1 MHCRSILASALLA
14 CALVPEAF
22 AAPPEDAPPEDAPP
36 PAPATA
42 PQTLPDA
49 AVPSLPDQCNKP
61 GRAQRFRITLKEDAE
76 LQDLVEWMMSVSC
89 QKFIW
94 DPKLR
99 TKTVNIVAPEP
110 VTMAEAYA
118 AFHAALATIGATVE
132 PAGDFYRIVESSQI
146 AGAGFRVYGPGADI
160 PNDGRFVTKVWRPNA
175 DRQAETAALL
185 TELKSEGGIVKT
197 VGDVVLLTDT
207 GARIRTLER
216 LLADLEQPEA
226 PHRKIHLYGV
236 RHADAETL
244 AEVVRSVFAAGLATP
259 TTTTTTTTKSAAAA
273 PKKNAKRK
281 SAGSSTTTTSTST
294 SAADEVTIEVDVR
307 TGTLVVI
314 STDDA
319 FVPVKR
325 LLDELDVDAGEGRE
339 SLRVIELAHADAEE
353 VANVLSSL
361 ASGTPNNNGSGKKAA
376 ATAGTTITGSVKV
389 TAHPASQS
397 LIVSANALD
406 FAALQKVV
414 DRIDHPQRQ
423 LYLEVYLLEVRSSLG
438 RDIDVGAHF
447 GNEVGGGVGYVSSMP
462 GEANAVTSTGLLQG
476 LTAGLLGPTLNTS
489 ALGLDADIP
498 AFGVTL
504 QALETQEDIDIV
516 AQPHLYASENEEAV
530 AEFGETVPMNRGTTT
545 VPGSTV
551 GTFNSVQS
559 ERVTLKL
566 QVTPYVSDDDSV
578 SLDIL
583 LEDNQLGELEAA
595 TGNYRTL
602 TRKLDLKKILAHP
615 GQPLVLGGLTREVE
629 RIGESRLPGLG
640 SMPVLGWLFR
650 KRGRDKEKVSLLMVM
665 VPHLIESPDDARRI
679 HTRRM
684 RERQEFIERYTAFKR
699 RDLGSHVNYRKTSGL
714 LASINVAAER
724 QARDAVHAIEAEA
737 ELARPRISTTIDP
750 REVPAPAKE
759 TEPLTR

>member
-1 MHCRSILASALLA
+1 MLESRVDRRLLSPRCMLRRSILVSTLFASAVA
-14 CALVPEAF
+14 PDAV
-22 AAPPEDAPPEDAPP
+22 AAPPEDAPP
-36 PAPATA
+36 
-42 PQTLPDA
+42 QSLPDVQ
-49 AVPSLPDQCNKP
+49 VPELPDQCQRP
-61 GRAQRFRITLKEDAE
+61 GRAQTFRITLKEDAE

-110 VTMAEAYA
+110 VTMSEAYA

-132 PAGDFYRIVESSQI
+132 PSGDFYRIVESSQT
-146 AGAGFRVYGPGADI
+146 AGAGFRVYGPGADV
-160 PNDGRFVTKVWRPNA
+160 PNDGRFVTKVWRPDA
-175 DRQAETAALL
+175 QRRAETAALL
-185 TELKSEGGIVKT
+185 TELKSETGVVKT
-197 VGDVVLLTDT
+197 VGEVVVLTDT

-216 LLADLEQPEA
+216 LLAELEQPEA

-236 RHADAETL
+236 RHADAQAL
-244 AEVVRSVFAAGLATP
+244 AEVVRSVFAAGLGTS
-259 TTTTTTTTKSAAAA
+259 TTTTTTVGPTSA
-273 PKKNAKRK
+273 KKAAKRK
-281 SAGSSTTTTSTST
+281 ASPSTSTTTTTSG
-294 SAADEVTIEVDVR
+294 DDVTIEVDAR
-307 TGTLVVI
+307 TGTLLVI

-319 FVPVKR
+319 FIPVKR

-339 SLRVIELAHADAEE
+339 SLRLIELSHADAQE
-353 VANVLSSL
+353 VASVLASL
-361 ASGTPNNNGSGKKAA
+361 ASGPAASGGKQN
-376 ATAGTTITGSVKV
+376 ATTTGTTITGTVQI

-406 FAALQKVV
+406 FAALRKVV

-423 LYLEVYLLEVRSSLG
+423 LYLEVYLLEVRSQLG

-447 GNEVGGGVGYVSSMP
+447 GNEVAGGLGYVSSMP
-462 GEANAVTSTGLLQG
+462 GEANALTSTGLLQG

-516 AQPHLYASENEEAV
+516 AQPHLYASENEQAV
-530 AEFGETVPMNRGTTT
+530 AEFGETVPMSRGTTT
-545 VPGSTV
+545 IPGSAV
-551 GTFNSVQS
+551 GTINNVQN
-559 ERVTLKL
+559 ERITLNL

-578 SLDIL
+578 ALDIL
-583 LEDNQLGELEAA
+583 LEDNQLGQLEAS

-602 TRKLDLKKILAHP
+602 TRKLDLKKIRAHP

-629 RIGESRLPGLG
+629 RISDSRLPGLG
-640 SMPVLGWLFR
+640 SVPVLGWLFR
-650 KRGRDKEKVSLLMVM
+650 KRGREKEKVSLLMVM

-714 LASINVAAER
+714 LASVSVAAKR
-724 QARDAVHAIEAEA
+724 QAQDADHAIEAEA

-750 REVPAPAKE
+750 RGGA
-759 TEPLTR
+759 LTPDAAR

>member
-1 MHCRSILASALLA
+1 MRCRPILASALFA
-14 CALVPEAF
+14 CALVPEAL
-22 AAPPEDAPPEDAPP
+22 AAPPQEAPP
-36 PAPATA
+36 PP
-42 PQTLPDA
+42 TLPEL

-61 GRAQRFRITLKEDAE
+61 GRAQTFRITLKEDAE
-76 LQDLVEWMMSVSC
+76 LKDLVEWMMSVSC

-132 PAGDFYRIVESSQI
+132 PAGDFYRIVESAQI
-146 AGAGFRVYGPGADI
+146 GSAGFRVYGPGADV
-160 PNDGRFVTKVWRPNA
+160 PNDGRFVTKVWRPDA
-175 DRQAETAALL
+175 ERQAETAALL
-185 TELKSEGGIVKT
+185 TELKSEGGVVKT

-236 RHADAETL
+236 RHADAQTL
-244 AEVVRSVFAAGLATP
+244 ADVVRSVFSAGLGTP
-259 TTTTTTTTKSAAAA
+259 TTSTDTSKPGSTTA
-273 PKKNAKRK
+273 KKNARRQGPPPSTPAA
-281 SAGSSTTTTSTST
+281 SAG
-294 SAADEVTIEVDVR
+294 DEVTIEVDRR

-353 VANVLSSL
+353 VASVLSGF
-361 ASGTPNNNGSGKKAA
+361 ASGATASSSDGKKS
-376 ATAGTTITGSVKV
+376 ATRAGATITGNVKV

-406 FAALQKVV
+406 FAALRKVV

-423 LYLEVYLLEVRSSLG
+423 LYLEVYLLEVRSELG

-447 GNEVGGGVGYVSSMP
+447 GDQVAGGLGYVSSMP

-476 LTAGLLGPTLNTS
+476 LTAGLLGPTLNAS

-516 AQPHLYASENEEAV
+516 AQPHLYASENEQAV
-530 AEFGETVPMNRGTTT
+530 AEFGETVPVNRGTTT
-545 VPGSTV
+545 IPGNSI
-551 GTFNSVQS
+551 GTINSVEN
-559 ERVTLKL
+559 ERITLKL

-583 LEDNQLGELEAA
+583 LEDNQLGQLEAS

-602 TRKLDLKKILAHP
+602 TRKLDLQKILAHP

-629 RIGESRLPGLG
+629 RISDSRIPGLG
-640 SMPVLGWLFR
+640 NVPVLGWLFR
-650 KRGRDKEKVSLLMVM
+650 KRGREKEKVSLLMVM

-699 RDLGSHVNYRKTSGL
+699 RDLGAHVNYRKTSGL
-714 LASINVAAER
+714 LASVNVAAER
-724 QARDAVHAIEAEA
+724 QARDAEHAIEAEA

-750 REVPAPAKE
+750 REDTAAASPDRA
-759 TEPLTR
+759 PLTPDAAR

>member
-1 MHCRSILASALLA
+1 MRCRSILASALFA

-22 AAPPEDAPPEDAPP
+22 AAPPKEAPP
-36 PAPATA
+36 
-42 PQTLPDA
+42 PQTLPDV
-49 AVPSLPDQCNKP
+49 AVPSLPDQCDKP

-76 LQDLVEWMMSVSC
+76 LKDLVEWMMSVSC

-132 PAGDFYRIVESSQI
+132 PAGDFYRIVENAQI
-146 AGAGFRVYGPGADI
+146 GGAGFRVYGPGADV
-160 PNDGRFVTKVWRPNA
+160 PNDGRFVTKVWRPDA
-175 DRQAETAALL
+175 ERQAETAALL
-185 TELKSEGGIVKT
+185 TKLKSEGGIVKT

-259 TTTTTTTTKSAAAA
+259 TTTTTTTKSGSTTAT
-273 PKKNAKRK
+273 KKNAKRK
-281 SAGSSTTTTSTST
+281 NPASSTTTTTTTSTS
-294 SAADEVTIEVDVR
+294 AGDEVTIEVDVR

-319 FVPVKR
+319 FIPVKR

-353 VANVLSSL
+353 VASVLSSL
-361 ASGTPNNNGSGKKAA
+361 ASGTAPSNGKKGA
-376 ATAGTTITGSVKV
+376 ATAGTTITGNVKV

-406 FAALQKVV
+406 FSALQKVV

-423 LYLEVYLLEVRSSLG
+423 LYLEVYLLEVRSELG

-447 GNEVGGGVGYVSSMP
+447 GNEVAGGVGYVSSMP

-489 ALGLDADIP
+489 ALGLDTDIP

-516 AQPHLYASENEEAV
+516 AQPHLYASENEEAI

-545 VPGSTV
+545 IPGNTV
-551 GTFNSVQS
+551 GTINNVQS

-578 SLDIL
+578 QLDIL
-583 LEDNQLGELEAA
+583 LEDNQLGQLEAA

-629 RIGESRLPGLG
+629 RISDSRLPGLG
-640 SMPVLGWLFR
+640 SVPVLGWLFR

-714 LASINVAAER
+714 LASVNVAAER
-724 QARDAVHAIEAEA
+724 QAQDAEHALEAEA

-750 REVPAPAKE
+750 RESPDAASE
-759 TEPLTR
+759 E